1 MSEKNKG
8 FILFRKDG
16 YFSKTAF
23 ILIITW
29 FIVLIRYIFA
39 GFTVFGTTLD
49 YPDAGLS
56 IGLLTAA
63 SALYFGNHNLT
74 KFKAPME
81 NQKSE
86 SQVHKQEEQQT
97 Q

>member
-1 MSEKNKG
+1 MPEPKKG

-23 ILIITW
+23 ILIISW
-29 FIVLIRYIFA
+29 FIVLIRYIVA
-39 GFTVFGTTLD
+39 GFTIFGVELN
-49 YPDAGLS
+49 YPDPGLS

-63 SALYFGNHNLT
+63 SALYFGNHNIT
-74 KFKAPME
+74 QFKRPAAKQEKE
-81 NQKSE
+81 NQE
-86 SQVHKQEEQQT
+86 T

>member
-1 MSEKNKG
+1 MADEKNKG

-29 FIVLIRYIFA
+29 FIVLVRYLVS
-39 GFTVFGTTLD
+39 GFTIFGTTLA
-49 YPDAGLS
+49 YPEAGLT
-56 IGLLTAA
+56 IGILAAA
-63 SALYFGNHNLT
+63 SALYFGNHNIT
-74 KFKAPME
+74 QFKAPAPKLTE
-81 NQKSE
+81 E
-86 SQVHKQEEQQT
+86 SHET

>member
-23 ILIITW
+23 ILIVTW
-29 FIVLIRYIFA
+29 FIVLVRYIVA
-39 GFTVFGTTLD
+39 GFTIFGTTLD
-49 YPDAGLS
+49 YPDAGLT
-56 IGLLTAA
+56 IGILAAA
-63 SALYFGNHNLT
+63 SALYFGNHNIT
-74 KFKAPME
+74 QFKAKAQ
-81 NQKSE
+81 NQKEE
-86 SQVHKQEEQQT
+86 SHET

>member
-1 MSEKNKG
+1 MSEQKKG

-23 ILIITW
+23 ILVVTW
-29 FIVLIRYIFA
+29 FIVLVRYIIA
-39 GFTVFGTTLD
+39 GFTIFGVEMQF
-49 YPDAGLS
+49 PDTGLS

-63 SALYFGNHNLT
+63 SALYFGNHNIT
-74 KFKAPME
+74 QFKAPVPNQLKE
-81 NQKSE
+81 NQE
-86 SQVHKQEEQQT
+86 T

>member
-1 MSEKNKG
+1 MPEKKKG

-23 ILIITW
+23 ILIVTW
-29 FIVLIRYIFA
+29 FIVLIRYIVA
-39 GFTVFGTTLD
+39 GFTILGVELE

-63 SALYFGNHNLT
+63 SALYFGNHNIT
-74 KFKAPME
+74 QFKAPTP
-81 NQKSE
+81 
-86 SQVHKQEEQQT
+86 KQEKET
-97 Q
+97 QETQ

>member
-1 MSEKNKG
+1 MPEKKKG
-8 FILFRKDG
+8 FILFQKDG

-29 FIVLIRYIFA
+29 LIVLVRYIVA
-39 GFTVFGTTLD
+39 GFTIFGTTLD

-63 SALYFGNHNLT
+63 SALYFGNHNIT
-74 KFKAPME
+74 QFKAPA
-81 NQKSE
+81 
-86 SQVHKQEEQQT
+86 HKQTEEKQET

>member
-1 MSEKNKG
+1 MADEKNKG
-8 FILFRKDG
+8 FFLFRKDG

-23 ILIITW
+23 ILIVTW
-29 FIVLIRYIFA
+29 FIVLVRYIVA
-39 GFTVFGTTLD
+39 GFTIFETTLD

-63 SALYFGNHNLT
+63 SALYFGNHNIT
-74 KFKAPME
+74 QFKAPAKE
-81 NQKSE
+81 QIEE
-86 SQVHKQEEQQT
+86 SHET

>member
-1 MSEKNKG
+1 MPELKKG

-23 ILIITW
+23 ILIVTW
-29 FIVLIRYIFA
+29 FIVLIRYIVA
-39 GFTVFGTTLD
+39 GFTIFGVKME
-49 YPDAGLS
+49 YPEAGLS

-63 SALYFGNHNLT
+63 SALYFGNHNIT
-74 KFKAPME
+74 QFKVPVPKQEKE
-81 NQKSE
+81 NQE
-86 SQVHKQEEQQT
+86 T

>member
-1 MSEKNKG
+1 MADEKNKG

-23 ILIITW
+23 ILIVTW
-29 FIVLIRYIFA
+29 FLVLVRYIIA
-39 GFTVFGTTLD
+39 GFTIFGTTLD
-49 YPDAGLS
+49 YPEAGLS

-63 SALYFGNHNLT
+63 SALYFGNHNIT
-74 KFKAPME
+74 QFRAPA
-81 NQKSE
+81 QKP
-86 SQVHKQEEQQT
+86 KEETHET

>member
-1 MSEKNKG
+1 MSERNKG

-23 ILIITW
+23 ILIVTW
-29 FIVLIRYIFA
+29 FIVLVRYILA
-39 GFTVFGTTLD
+39 GFTIFGTTLD

-74 KFKAPME
+74 KFKAPS
-81 NQKSE
+81 QSQQSE
-86 SQVHKQEEQQT
+86 LPKKAPEVHQT

>member
-1 MSEKNKG
+1 MSEINKG

-29 FIVLIRYIFA
+29 FIVLIRYMIA
-39 GFTVFGTTLD
+39 GFTIFGTTLD

-74 KFKAPME
+74 KFKAPSQ
-81 NQKSE
+81 NQESE
-86 SQVHKQEEQQT
+86 SQVKEQEVHQT

>member
-23 ILIITW
+23 ILIVTW
-29 FIVLIRYIFA
+29 FIVLVRYILA
-39 GFTVFGTTLD
+39 GFTIFGTTLD

-63 SALYFGNHNLT
+63 SALYFGNHNIT
-74 KFKAPME
+74 QFRAPS
-81 NQKSE
+81 QKPKEE
-86 SQVHKQEEQQT
+86 SHET

>member
-1 MSEKNKG
+1 MTDEKNRG

-23 ILIITW
+23 ILIVTW
-29 FIVLIRYIFA
+29 FIVLVRYMVA
-39 GFTVFGTTLD
+39 GFTIFGTTLK

-63 SALYFGNHNLT
+63 SALYFGNHNIT
-74 KFKAPME
+74 QFRAPA
-81 NQKSE
+81 QKQPE
-86 SQVHKQEEQQT
+86 EKKQEVHQT